1 MLALYNVT
9 CSELNPAKSPF
20 FDANSL
26 GYQFDS
32 NKTSKQI
39 KSDEMESN
47 IFYEKDKTQE
57 NILKRNK
64 SAFVR
69 KNYLEKIEKQ
79 EEESKKIKQTPKSV
93 KKSIEKTKV
102 YDPNYSAVEMKKKDL
117 ISFNSTDER
126 VKKIMSHA
134 KSPPKKDNNRENIK
148 YNLSERYGS
157 NSKYQK
163 QLDMSSTFQNS
174 TFYSEASTKTEKDK
188 EIQSF
193 VIEANTG
200 FDKFETK
207 ELKNLYSRN
216 GIHIFD
222 VSERGRLYDGNEKGK
237 ICFKNKSK

>member
-1 MLALYNVT
+1 MQKVH
-9 CSELNPAKSPF
+9 F

-93 KKSIEKTKV
+93 KKI
-102 YDPNYSAVEMKKKDL
+102 DW
-117 ISFNSTDER
+117 
-126 VKKIMSHA
+126 
-134 KSPPKKDNNRENIK
+134 
-148 YNLSERYGS
+148 
-157 NSKYQK
+157 
-163 QLDMSSTFQNS
+163 
-174 TFYSEASTKTEKDK
+174 
-188 EIQSF
+188 
-193 VIEANTG
+193 
-200 FDKFETK
+200 
-207 ELKNLYSRN
+207 
-216 GIHIFD
+216 
-222 VSERGRLYDGNEKGK
+222 
-237 ICFKNKSK
+237 KNKSLWPKLFGSWNEKKKI

>member
-1 MLALYNVT
+1 
-9 CSELNPAKSPF
+9 
-20 FDANSL
+20 
-26 GYQFDS
+26 
-32 NKTSKQI
+32 
-39 KSDEMESN
+39 
-47 IFYEKDKTQE
+47 
-57 NILKRNK
+57 
-64 SAFVR
+64 
-69 KNYLEKIEKQ
+69 
-79 EEESKKIKQTPKSV
+79 
-93 KKSIEKTKV
+93 
-102 YDPNYSAVEMKKKDL
+102 
-117 ISFNSTDER
+117 
-126 VKKIMSHA
+126 MSHA

-174 TFYSEASTKTEKDK
+174 TFYSEASTKTEQDK

-237 ICFKNKSK
+237 ICFKIRANNSEDFDNKVKQINNQINTMGMTIKTTKNETHRPITDVVITTNWDDTNLAKNVKKIE